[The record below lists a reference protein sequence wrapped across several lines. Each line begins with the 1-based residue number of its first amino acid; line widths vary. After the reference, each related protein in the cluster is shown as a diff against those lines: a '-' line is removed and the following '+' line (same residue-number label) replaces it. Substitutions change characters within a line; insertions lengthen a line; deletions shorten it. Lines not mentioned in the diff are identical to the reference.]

1 MNKKV
6 INATAVSQD
15 GINFRSKSERTMY
28 NLLKE
33 SGLKFWYESEPIT
46 LLEGFYPLPWYE
58 GTKEHTEKIRK
69 MTYTPDFIVEK
80 NNHHFVLEVKGMPTD
95 RYVVKRKLFL
105 NYLKTQPTWHFFEVH
120 TKRDMIFCIQ
130 KIKDN
135 HTDKR
140 GYQTVNLMVGDDGGD
155 QHPDNIHHNNI
166 CFTESQLPESKADGG
181 SKNNH
186 GNALNHIGNVQQIFR
201 SFSRFCHPVILFHYS
216 SLCSFLFSS
225 AV

>member
-33 SGLKFWYESEPIT
+33 SGLKFWYEPEPIT

-95 RYVVKRKLFL
+95 RYIVKRKLFF

-130 KIKDN
+130 KIKE
-135 HTDKR
+135 
-140 GYQTVNLMVGDDGGD
+140 Y
-155 QHPDNIHHNNI
+155 
-166 CFTESQLPESKADGG
+166 E
-181 SKNNH
+181 
-186 GNALNHIGNVQQIFR
+186 
-201 SFSRFCHPVILFHYS
+201 YS
-216 SLCSFLFSS
+216 SPENKKSS
-225 AV
+225 S